1 MEIGNPMA
9 KLKILVIDDEKLIRW
24 SFLKNLEQEGY
35 EVFTAAS
42 GEEGFEI
49 VKQELPDL
57 VILDIRLPGKDGI
70 EVLREIKETHPA
82 TLVVMM
88 TAHGSIETVV
98 QAMKAGAFDYMSK
111 PVQLEEMNLL
121 IKKALKTIRLQEEVS
136 WLRHQT
142 EDRGEA
148 PDIVGRTQIMKNLC
162 DLLQK
167 VVAGETTTILL
178 EGESGTGKDLFA
190 KTIHQLSP
198 RHSRP
203 FLDINCSAIQETL
216 VESELF
222 GFEKGAF
229 TDAKTSKKGLFELAE
244 GGTIYLDEIAEI
256 SLGVQAKL
264 LKFIENRCFK
274 RVGGIKD
281 IFVDVRIIA
290 ATNKDLRG
298 AVSQGK
304 FREDLYFRL
313 KVIPI
318 HLPPLRE
325 RGEDIP
331 LLAEFFVNKFNRE
344 LKKQVRGFSPEAL
357 DLLTAYPWP
366 GNIRELKNVIERVM
380 LLESDER
387 ILPVHLP
394 LEIRSR
400 SVTPDEPSVLTKIS
414 GSLPDGGISMEDLEK
429 ELLKRALAKA
439 EGNQTKAARLLDISR
454 DTLRYRM
461 KKFGLS

>member
-1 MEIGNPMA
+1 MA
-9 KLKILVIDDEKLIRW
+9 KLKILVVDDEKLIRW

-35 EVFTAAS
+35 EVFSAAS
-42 GEEGFEI
+42 GEEGLEI

-57 VILDIRLPGKDGI
+57 AILDIRLPGKDGI
-70 EVLREIKETHPA
+70 EILKEIKEVNPA
-82 TLVVMM
+82 TLAIMM

-98 QAMKAGAFDYMSK
+98 QAIKAGAFDYMSK
-111 PVQLEEMNLL
+111 PIQLEEMNIL
-121 IKKALKTIRLQEEVS
+121 IKKALKTIRLQEEIS
-136 WLRHQT
+136 WLRHKT
-142 EDRGEA
+142 TDRGET
-148 PDIVGRTQIMKNLC
+148 PDIVGRTQIMKDLC
-162 DLLQK
+162 DMLKK
-167 VVAGETTTILL
+167 VAEGETTTILL

-190 KTIHQLSP
+190 QTVHQLSQ
-198 RHSRP
+198 RASRP

-222 GFEKGAF
+222 GYEKGAF
-229 TDAKTSKKGLFELAE
+229 TDAKTAKKGLFELAE

-290 ATNKDLRG
+290 ATNKDLKN
-298 AVSQGK
+298 AVNEGK

-325 RGEDIP
+325 RREDIQ
-331 LLAEFFVNKFNRE
+331 LLADYFLHKFNRE
-344 LKKQVRGFSPEAL
+344 LRKQVRSISPEAVA
-357 DLLTAYPWP
+357 LLEDYHWP

-387 ILPVHLP
+387 ILPEHFP
-394 LEIRSR
+394 AEIRSDPR
-400 SVTPDEPSVLTKIS
+400 LSEDTSVLKKIT
-414 GSLPDGGISMEDLEK
+414 GNIPDSGISMEDLER
-429 ELLKRALAKA
+429 ELLKRALLKA
-439 EGNQTKAARLLDISR
+439 EGNQTKAARLLDLSR